1 MIKLKDLLT
10 ESFFVAITPKPRD
23 KQFRNGGSP
32 RLYSKGMGAGLL
44 SVSADKILA
53 SEVGRNI
60 SAEAKDKLEI
70 IKTYDEKGVHHG
82 RTGYAKAKAARK
94 YVSAIVGEVNLDI
107 KVSNKTIPVTKN
119 IDMIIGKSQKEVESI
134 LKSKYKVRVESI
146 NEAKYKGYDYKRQNR
161 KDGLSL
167 IVPALRK
174 TFTNMKDLK
183 KYIDK
188 HGTMESV
195 NEAPAQNIKDQYVG
209 EARVRVEPN
218 TYKKQIRNYHSVSMY
233 RDHRKPYNYYLSI
246 ILAHNKT
253 NKIDMIISTGTHIL
267 SKAGKWA
274 QGFMKRRMSGTG
286 KERFD

>member
-23 KQFRNGGSP
+23 KQFRKGGSP

-146 NEAKYKGYDYKRQNR
+146 NEA
-161 KDGLSL
+161 
-167 IVPALRK
+167 
-174 TFTNMKDLK
+174 
-183 KYIDK
+183 
-188 HGTMESV
+188 
-195 NEAPAQNIKDQYVG
+195 PAQNIKDQYVG